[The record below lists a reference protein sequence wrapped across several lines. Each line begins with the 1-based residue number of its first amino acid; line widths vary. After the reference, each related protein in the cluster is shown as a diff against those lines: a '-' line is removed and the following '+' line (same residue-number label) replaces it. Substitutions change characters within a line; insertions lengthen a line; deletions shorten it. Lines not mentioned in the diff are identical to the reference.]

1 VLLLDRIE
9 RQVLADRQ
17 VAATFLTAG
26 AKGVTLPDF
35 EERRALFD
43 AALVEEPRERLIDSD
58 QMELR
63 RALGVA

>member
-1 VLLLDRIE
+1 MLLEYLA

-17 VAATFLTAG
+17 VAAAFIVAG
-26 AKGVTLPDF
+26 SKDTTLPTF
-35 EERRALFD
+35 PEQRALFE
-43 AALVEEPRERLIDSD
+43 AALVEEPQAAEVDTE